1 MPALW
6 IKQLNSPLELAEL
19 ELPELK
25 PGQVLVDL
33 KAAALNHRDYWITQ
47 GQYPG
52 IELPKVLG
60 SDGAGVVRQV
70 GSSADEAWVGRE
82 VIINPGWDWGIN
94 EAAQVAE
101 FTILGMPHNGT
112 FATQIVVPVDTL
124 RDKPK
129 HLGWEEAAA
138 LPLAGVTAFR
148 ATMTQGQLR
157 PGEKV
162 LVSGIGG
169 GVATLA
175 LQFAVAVGAEVAVT
189 SSSQEKLDRAKQLG
203 AQAGFNY
210 REEGWHE
217 KCAEQFGRPNLIIDS
232 AAGKGYANLIQL
244 AAPGGRIVNY
254 GATTGPPEP
263 LDMFK
268 VFWNQLKLI
277 GSTMGSPADFRGM
290 LQLVEKHE
298 IRPVVDQ
305 VFPLAEGN
313 AALERMKEGQQ
324 FGKIVL
330 RME

>member
-1 MPALW
+1 MPGLV
-6 IKQLNSPLELAEL
+6 LNELKSPLELSDYDL
-19 ELPELK
+19 GDLK
-25 PGQVLVDL
+25 PGYAKVAL
-33 KAAALNHRDYWITQ
+33 KAAALNHRDYWIIQ

-60 SDGAGVVRQV
+60 SDGAGVVVQV
-70 GSSADEAWVGRE
+70 GGNDDQNWLDRE
-82 VIINPGWDWGIN
+82 VIINPGWDWGTN
-94 EAAQVAE
+94 EAAQSAE

-112 FATQIVVPVDTL
+112 FSSHIHVPIDTL
-124 RDKPK
+124 RAKPK
-129 HLGWEEAAA
+129 HLSWEEAAA

-148 ATMTQGQLR
+148 ATMSQGQLR

-189 SSSQEKLDRAKQLG
+189 SSSEEKIAKAKELG
-203 AQAGFNY
+203 AVAGFNY
-210 REEGWHE
+210 REEGWQ
-217 KCAEQFGRPNLIIDS
+217 KKAAESFGSPNLIIDS
-232 AAGKGYANLIQL
+232 AAGKGYANLIEL

-254 GATTGPPEP
+254 GATTGPPEKI
-263 LDMFK
+263 DMFK

-290 LQLVEKHE
+290 LDLVDKHE

-305 VFPLAEGN
+305 VFSLAQGN
-313 AALERMKEGQQ
+313 EAIARMEQGQQ

-330 RME
+330 RI

>member
-1 MPALW
+1 MPGLW
-6 IKQLNSPLELAEL
+6 IKELKSPLELAEL
-19 ELPELK
+19 ELPELQ

-47 GQYPG
+47 GKYPG

-60 SDGAGVVRQV
+60 SDGAGIVRQV
-70 GSSADEAWVGRE
+70 GSSADQVWVGRE
-82 VIINPGWDWGIN
+82 VIINPGWNWGTS
-94 EAAQVAE
+94 EAAQAAD

-112 FATQIVVPVDTL
+112 FATQIVVPVDYL

-129 HLGWEEAAA
+129 HLSWEEAAA

-148 ATMTQGQLR
+148 ATMSQGQLR

-189 SSSQEKLDRAKQLG
+189 SSSPEKIERAKQLG
-203 AQAGFNY
+203 AKAGYNY
-210 REEGWHE
+210 RDADWHDR
-217 KCAEQFGRPNLIIDS
+217 CAQEFGPPNLIIDS
-232 AAGKGYANLIQL
+232 AAGKGYANLVEL

-254 GATTGPPEP
+254 GATTGPPES

-268 VFWNQLKLI
+268 LFWKQLKLI

-290 LQLVEKHE
+290 LQLVDKHQ

-313 AALERMKEGQQ
+313 AALQRMQQGQQ

-330 RME
+330 TM